1 MSKMAALSMM
11 AGKAGGGMAAKM
23 GAARAG
29 MGAAGGA
36 MGARMGAASTAMQ
49 TSQIGVAATAK
60 AAETTTITINYGQIG
75 LILMFGFL
83 YLVIASLGIDMFNK
97 CPEKEGNS
105 TQENLKNFLSYT
117 LTIALTIP
125 CTLLM
130 VKTAGSKLSGI
141 IVLLFGIMGIV
152 GSSAALNWARTC
164 ESAKKDKSKL
174 GFSAAS
180 LVIFLLAFLSGLFML
195 RPIKAKVA

>member
-11 AGKAGGGMAAKM
+11 AGKARGQ
-23 GAARAG
+23 

-49 TSQIGVAATAK
+49 GTAAYQGAAAS

-125 CTLLM
+125 CTLLL

-152 GSSAALNWARTC
+152 GSSASLNWARTC

-195 RPIKAKVA
+195 RPIKDKLA

>member
-1 MSKMAALSMM
+1 MSKMAALSAM
-11 AGKAGGGMAAKM
+11 AGKAGGGMA
-23 GAARAG
+23 
-29 MGAAGGA
+29 AAGGA
-36 MGARMGAASTAMQ
+36 MGARMGAASTALQ
-49 TSQIGVAATAK
+49 TSKVGVAASNTA
-60 AAETTTITINYGQIG
+60 AQEVGITINYGQIG
-75 LILMFGFL
+75 LIAIFGFL

-97 CPEKEGNS
+97 CPEQEGKS

-141 IVLLFGIMGIV
+141 IVLLFGIMGVV
-152 GSSAALNWARTC
+152 GSSASLNWARTC
-164 ESAKKDKSKL
+164 ESAKKDDSKMA
-174 GFSAAS
+174 FSAIS
-180 LVIFLLAFLSGLFML
+180 LVIFLLAFLGGLFML

>member
-1 MSKMAALSMM
+1 MSKMAALSAM
-11 AGKAGGGMAAKM
+11 AGRAGGA
-23 GAARAG
+23 

-36 MGARMGAASTAMQ
+36 MGSRVGAAGTAFQ
-49 TSQIGVAATAK
+49 GTAAYQGAAATA
-60 AAETTTITINYGQIG
+60 AEEVGLTINYGQIG

-97 CPEKEGNS
+97 CPEQAGKS

-125 CTLLM
+125 CTLLL
-130 VKTAGSKLSGI
+130 VKTAGSNLSGI

-152 GSSAALNWARTC
+152 GSSASLNWARTC
-164 ESAKKDKSKL
+164 EDAKSDQSKL
-174 GFSAAS
+174 AFSAVS
-180 LVIFLLAFLSGLFML
+180 LVIFLLAFLGGLFML
-195 RPIKAKVA
+195 RPGKVKAA

>member
-1 MSKMAALSMM
+1 MSKMAALSAM

-23 GAARAG
+23 GAA
-29 MGAAGGA
+29 GAV
-36 MGARMGAASTAMQ
+36 GARMGAASTALQ
-49 TSQIGVAATAK
+49 TSKVGVAVSNT
-60 AAETTTITINYGQIG
+60 AAEEVGITINYGQIG

-97 CPEKEGNS
+97 CPEQAGKS

-125 CTLLM
+125 CTLLL

-141 IVLLFGIMGIV
+141 IVLLFGIMGVV
-152 GSSAALNWARTC
+152 GSSASLNWARTC
-164 ESAKKDKSKL
+164 EEC
-174 GFSAAS
+174 
-180 LVIFLLAFLSGLFML
+180 
-195 RPIKAKVA
+195 

>member
-1 MSKMAALSMM
+1 MSKMAALSAM
-11 AGKAGGGMAAKM
+11 AGKAGGGMAA
-23 GAARAG
+23 
-29 MGAAGGA
+29 AGGA
-36 MGARMGAASTAMQ
+36 MGTAGGAMAGKMGAAGTAVTQ
-49 TSQIGVAATAK
+49 TGAYQGAAANAAK
-60 AAETTTITINYGQIG
+60 SVGLEINYGQIG
-75 LILMFGFL
+75 LIAMFGFL

-97 CPEKEGNS
+97 CPEQEGKS

-141 IVLLFGIMGIV
+141 IVLLFGIMGVV
-152 GSSAALNWARTC
+152 GSSASLNWARTC
-164 ESAKKDKSKL
+164 ESAKKDDSKMA
-174 GFSAAS
+174 FSAIS
-180 LVIFLLAFLSGLFML
+180 LVIFLLAFLGGLFML

>member
-125 CTLLM
+125 CTLLLA
-130 VKTAGSKLSGI
+130 KTAGSKLSGI

-152 GSSAALNWARTC
+152 GSSASLNWARTC

-195 RPIKAKVA
+195 RPIKAKLA

>member
-49 TSQIGVAATAK
+49 GTAAYQGVASSASEVA
-60 AAETTTITINYGQIG
+60 TITINYGQIG

-125 CTLLM
+125 CTLLL
-130 VKTAGSKLSGI
+130 VKNAGSKLSGI

-152 GSSAALNWARTC
+152 GSSASLNWARTC
-164 ESAKKDKSKL
+164 ESAKKDDSKMA
-174 GFSAAS
+174 FSAIS
-180 LVIFLLAFLSGLFML
+180 LVIFLLAFLGGLFML
-195 RPIKAKVA
+195 RPVKAKVA

>member
-1 MSKMAALSMM
+1 MM
-11 AGKAGGGMAAKM
+11 AGKAGGGMADKM

-36 MGARMGAASTAMQ
+36 MGAKMGAASTAMQ
-49 TSQIGVAATAK
+49 TSQLGVAATAK

-125 CTLLM
+125 CTLLL

-152 GSSAALNWARTC
+152 GSSASLNWARTC

-174 GFSAAS
+174 GFSAVS
-180 LVIFLLAFLSGLFML
+180 LVIFLLAFLGGLFML